1 MFAIEKVYSSNLNE
15 GGCQLISQAAN
26 STFTQR
32 RKVCD
37 FIQFQK
43 TIQVV
48 QKVDPRRIIYINV

>member
-43 TIQVV
+43 TIYNTGGP
-48 QKVDPRRIIYINV
+48 KSRSAPNNIY